1 MTTNQNLQKSFLL
14 LALLP
19 LSIWGVWRAFRNE
32 SDPLW
37 RETADLLR
45 QNSVTI
51 GESPDSLRSLY
62 NHFHP
67 EKPTTTD
74 SAITRL
80 IAKPYMPNMAFSKF
94 QSYAQLIY
102 ERKFLMVSGV
112 TGAGNSTL
120 VDRIANRRVL
130 RTRRLRFVGNQIG
143 NSVNQSRVTRA
154 RYARNHEE
162 FAFKNQLCV
171 RLEF

>member
-1 MTTNQNLQKSFLL
+1 MNQNLQKSLL
-14 LALLP
+14 LVALLP

-37 RETADLLR
+37 HETANLLR

-51 GESPDSLRSLY
+51 GESPDSLRVLY

-67 EKPTTTD
+67 EKQTITD
-74 SAITRL
+74 SAIVRL

-94 QSYAQLIY
+94 QSYAQLIF

-120 VDRIANRRVL
+120 VDRIANL
-130 RTRRLRFVGNQIG
+130 IADETESSSTQNASIG
-143 NSVNQSRVTRA
+143 DSVN
-154 RYARNHEE
+154 
-162 FAFKNQLCV
+162 
-171 RLEF
+171 